1 MLRNLRSPQGAPPE
15 TACGTVLQRLGM
27 CNGPFNHEVR
37 KRLSNILVIRSAATG
52 DNSVTNKLIDAYL
65 AAQSEAKVV
74 ERDLDRDPV
83 PHVTSASLAGIG
95 RVAAEGPN
103 FAAARAL
110 QDKLIGEVFA
120 ADILVIGVPL
130 YNFGIPSTLK
140 AWFDYITRAGT
151 TFQYSEAGPEGLL
164 KGRRAILAQSR
175 AGKYDESQGFPFA
188 IAHTTALLQFLGIT
202 DINVVTAEGLVFGEE
217 AAQAA
222 ISRAI
227 QQISELP

>member
-1 MLRNLRSPQGAPPE
+1 M
-15 TACGTVLQRLGM
+15 
-27 CNGPFNHEVR
+27 
-37 KRLSNILVIRSAATG
+37 SNILVIRSAATG
-52 DNSVTNKLIDAYL
+52 ENSITNKLIDAYL
-65 AAQSEAKVV
+65 AAHPDASVV

-95 RVAAEGPN
+95 REAVEGPGYN
-103 FAAARAL
+103 EARAL
-110 QDKLIGEVFA
+110 QDKLIDQVFA
-120 ADILVIGVPL
+120 ADVLVIGIPL

-175 AGKYDESQGFPFA
+175 AGKYDDSLGFPFA
-188 IAHTTALLQFLGIT
+188 VAHTTSLLQFLGIT
-202 DINVVTAEGLVFGEE
+202 DIEVVTAEGLVFGDE

-222 ISRAI
+222 IGGAI
-227 QQISELP
+227 QQISQLG